1 MWNIGCDER
10 ERAQN
15 AIALLLSA
23 ITRMK
28 LIFLEGYA
36 PSKWASNIRL
46 TFAEALIFKLN
57 KMVDAEQKVNSF

>member
-1 MWNIGCDER
+1 ME
-10 ERAQN
+10 
-15 AIALLLSA
+15 
-23 ITRMK
+23 